1 MRKENESEREQVLM
15 IAQRMFVMV
24 KCSTVPVQFQKVDL
38 VASLIEYALI
48 VNVCRQKNAYVLQ
61 YHWQICLVECL
72 SRSESSINQ
81 TKEKSFN
88 NQKTENSV

>member
-15 IAQRMFVMV
+15 LAQRMFVMV

-61 YHWQICLVECL
+61 YH
-72 SRSESSINQ
+72 
-81 TKEKSFN
+81 
-88 NQKTENSV
+88 